1 MSQVTTYTIP
11 GSPLNMVELGTS
23 LAELF
28 AAAASCNRGATAP
41 ASPFEGMLWWDNSAN
56 PEILKRYTVTAGW
69 VSIVSVNITTG
80 VMTLSGHVANS
91 LFDANTILAANTDN
105 TPAAVTIAEQ
115 RLVGRLTG
123 GNIKALTAAEVATI
137 IGSSV
142 PPWAFLSDVKA
153 VSVDGGTATKEAWN
167 WRTLNTITGSSG
179 YTSWITLTSSKMLFA
194 VGTYFIEATAPAY
207 AVGEHKAAIKNMS
220 TSTYEIIGTSVKASG
235 TYSSTTQSLVRGLLT
250 VTNATHEYR
259 LLHYTANAQTT
270 NGLGLA
276 TDVGDMKCGVSE
288 IYSTL
293 KVTKYS

>member
-105 TPAAVTIAEQ
+105 TPAAITIAEQ

-123 GNIKALTAAEVATI
+123 GNIKALTAAEVTTI
-137 IGSSV
+137 LGSSV
-142 PPWAFLSDVKA
+142 PPWAVLSDVK
-153 VSVDGGTATKEAWN
+153 SNTVDGGSAVTGWQN
-167 WRTLNTITGSSG
+167 RTLNTILGSSG
-179 YTSWITLTSSKMLFA
+179 YASWITLSASKMKFA
-194 VGTYFIEATAPAY
+194 VGTYFIEATAPGY
-207 AVGEHKAAIKNMS
+207 GIGEHKAALKNLT
-220 TSTYEIIGTSVKASG
+220 TSVYEIVGTSERSAGS
-235 TYSSTTQSLVRGLLT
+235 YIHTTPSLVRGLLT
-250 VTNATHEYR
+250 VTSASVEYT
-259 LLHYTANAQTT
+259 LAHYASSAKNT
-270 NGLGLA
+270 NGLGCA
-276 TDVGDMKCGVSE
+276 VSAGVSE